1 MVYSLKEFRLRLK
14 KILESMAG
22 KVVTPGD
29 VVTLTGL
36 PRYEVLATIHVLE
49 ALNFVELIN
58 EKGNFRI
65 YKLTNAGLKLLRVLE
80 EMSEIEV
87 DIFAKPS
94 EEIPTHTTS
103 AAEATQS
110 S

>member
-1 MVYSLKEFRLRLK
+1 VYSLKEFRLRLK

-87 DIFAKPS
+87 DILAKPS

-103 AAEATQS
+103 ATEATQS

>member
-1 MVYSLKEFRLRLK
+1 MLNLREFRLRLK

-22 KVVTPGD
+22 RVVTPGD
-29 VVTLTGL
+29 IVALTGL

-58 EKGNFRI
+58 EKGNFRV
-65 YKLTNAGLKLLRVLE
+65 YKLTNAGLKLLKVLE
-80 EMSEIEV
+80 EMSEVSVEV
-87 DIFAKPS
+87 SVKHS
-94 EEIPTHTTS
+94 EEVLTHTTS
-103 AAEATQS
+103 TTEAIQS